1 MFERLLLACPRVLFP
16 HFRTAM
22 STAAASSSSSPSAL
36 ALSQVVDVLN
46 TFAPLQLA
54 ESWDNVGLLIEP
66 NQPRAVRTI
75 LLTNDLTERVMQE
88 ALDVNSDLIISYH
101 PPIFK
106 PLTRITQTNWK
117 ERIVSK
123 CLAHQIALY
132 SPHTAWDSVHGG
144 VNDWL
149 AQFLDHAS
157 CRPCVPRPAGDDPRI
172 GAGRVLQLHADR
184 TPTLEQVIE
193 RFKQHINIGKMN
205 VAIGAHRTL
214 QSPVRSVAV
223 CAGSGASVLRG
234 IEADLYITGE
244 MSHHDV
250 LDAVHR
256 NVSVIACNHTNTERG
271 FLTEFSAVLRKLLDG
286 RAEIVVSK
294 SDADPLVV
302 Y

>member
-1 MFERLLLACPRVLFP
+1 MFQR
-16 HFRTAM
+16 FRASTLPQHLYRRAM
-22 STAAASSSSSPSAL
+22 SSIDKQQPTL
-36 ALSQVVDVLN
+36 AQVVDTLN
-46 TFAPLQLA
+46 AFAPLRLA

-66 NQPRAVRTI
+66 ACPRAIRTV
-75 LLTNDLTERVMQE
+75 LLTNDLTEQVMQE
-88 ALDVNSDLIISYH
+88 ALDAHTDLIVSYH

-106 PLTRITQTNWK
+106 PLTRITQSNWK

-132 SPHTAWDSVHGG
+132 SPHTAWDAVHGG

-149 AQFLDHAS
+149 AKFLDAEQS
-157 CRPCVPRPAGDDPRI
+157 RPCVPHASSTGDDGQHQT
-172 GAGRVLQLHADR
+172 GAGRLLQLR
-184 TPTLEQVIE
+184 TGTELGQIIE
-193 RFKQHINIGKMN
+193 RFKQHINIGKFN
-205 VAIGAHRTL
+205 VAIGAGRTL
-214 QSPVRSVAV
+214 KSQVHSVAV

-234 IEADLYITGE
+234 VSADLYITGE

-256 NVSVIACNHTNTERG
+256 NISVIACNHTNSERG
-271 FLTEFSAVLRKLLDG
+271 FLAEFSGVLGKLLEG
-286 RAEIVVSK
+286 RVEIVVAK

>member
-1 MFERLLLACPRVLFP
+1 MLHRLLRPASSSLRHCYRK
-16 HFRTAM
+16 M
-22 STAAASSSSSPSAL
+22 STATNEL
-36 ALSQVVDVLN
+36 DLTQVVDALN
-46 TFAPLQLA
+46 TFAPLHLA

-75 LLTNDLTERVMQE
+75 LLTNDLTEHVMQE

-106 PLTRITQTNWK
+106 PLTRITQSNWK

-123 CLAHQIALY
+123 CIANQIALY

-149 AQFLDHAS
+149 AQFLDIESS
-157 CRPCVPRPAGDDPRI
+157 CPCVPRAAGSSTNASSDSRV
-172 GAGRVLQLHADR
+172 GAGRVLQLRDNGQ
-184 TPTLEQVIE
+184 PQTLEQLID

-205 VAIGAHRTL
+205 VAIGAHQTL

-271 FLTEFSAVLRKLLDG
+271 FLVEFRGVLHKLLEG
-286 RAEIVVSK
+286 RAEIVVAK